1 MNIPHIKATV
11 FFLKLLGDNTT
22 WGAKLVC
29 DDLFFFH
36 FAKQFFLRSGLPW
49 LLMLLLVWFGC
60 LFSLVGLYCIV
71 VCCVFYC
78 LLYCENTES
87 KAYILYIS
95 ESCFAL

>member
-71 VCCVFYC
+71 VLLCVVYSIVYC
-78 LLYCENTES
+78 IVRT
-87 KAYILYIS
+87 LYIS